1 MDKVQELLKFL
12 DTKPAFGKNELLA
25 KLNPI
30 FREFGNASPDLP
42 SAKMREVDEVKKYD
56 VLYLNTIGLP
66 HYFLVHKVTDTEARG
81 IILSSKQQAH
91 NLCLLEEDRF
101 FKGGYATKTYLTY
114 DLDHCKKAFC
124 RTYESKKEANKV
136 FRTLREFYKDSL
148 AL

>member
-30 FREFGNASPDLP
+30 FREFGTPQDLP
-42 SAKMREVDEVKKYD
+42 SAKIKEVDEVKKYD

-66 HYFLVHKVTDTEARG
+66 HYVLVHKVTETEVRG

-91 NLCLLEEDRF
+91 NLCPLEGDRF

-124 RTYESKKEANKV
+124 RVYESKKDANKI